1 MFILVGV
8 ISLFIQ
14 AREKELK
21 KMKAAQKAEAAK
33 LQVRITILVP
43 VILLRHQSVIHNIRE
58 LY

>member
-1 MFILVGV
+1 
-8 ISLFIQ
+8 
-14 AREKELK
+14 
-21 KMKAAQKAEAAK
+21 MKAAQKAEAAK